1 MSRPASRRRS
11 RIFTFAS
18 CAKNSVT
25 LAASSG
31 PMPSHRRRSSS
42 LADASASIEPNSD
55 ARICEVCTPTKR
67 MPRPLS
73 NRARPRAFDAAIA
86 SSTLATLFSP
96 MRGTR
101 ASAVPSRAYRSAMSR
116 TMPADVS
123 CSAST
128 SPRPSISI
136 APREAKWRMRSVTC
150 AGHDALVQRDIASP
164 SGWSTSEPQTG
175 QRSGMTKTRSSPV
188 RDSATGPTTRG
199 ITSPAR
205 VTKTVSPMRMSL
217 LSM

>member
-1 MSRPASRRRS
+1 MRPSSRTRCENLRG
-11 RIFTFAS
+11 
-18 CAKNSVT
+18 
-25 LAASSG
+25 L
-31 PMPSHRRRSSS
+31 H
-42 LADASASIEPNSD
+42 ADEPDS
-55 ARICEVCTPTKR
+55 E
-67 MPRPLS
+67 PLS
-73 NRARPRAFDAAIA
+73 NRARPRAFDAAMCRRA
-86 SSTLATLFSP
+86 RWRRSSLPSEEPARARLR
-96 MRGTR
+96 RGRRGRRCR
-101 ASAVPSRAYRSAMSR
+101 ARCRSE
-116 TMPADVS
+116 VS

-175 QRSGMTKTRSSPV
+175 QRSGMTKTRSLPV

-217 LSM
+217 LSMYAALCKVALRIVTPPICTGASEANGLAFRFESR